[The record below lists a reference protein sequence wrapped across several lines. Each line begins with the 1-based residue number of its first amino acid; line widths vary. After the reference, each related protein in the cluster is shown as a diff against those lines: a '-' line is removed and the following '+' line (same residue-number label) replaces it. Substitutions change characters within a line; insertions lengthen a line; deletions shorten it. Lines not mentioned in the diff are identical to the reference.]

1 MAAESTQEIMEA
13 YWAGDLSRLA
23 DDAVF
28 TVMGTDEEAQGR
40 EAIGQLLRT
49 YYDTAFDADT
59 VTRNIV
65 FTDEHALLEAD
76 FTGRHI
82 GEFRGLAASGK
93 EIRVPLCVS
102 YDLAGGFVTRARIY
116 FETDALRRQID
127 LA

>member
-1 MAAESTQEIMEA
+1 MAAEQTREIMEA

-40 EAIGQLLRT
+40 EAIGQMLRA

-59 VTRNIV
+59 VTRNTV

-76 FTGRHI
+76 FSGRHV
-82 GEFRGLAASGK
+82 GDFRGIPASGK
-93 EIRVPLCVS
+93 EISVPLCVS

-116 FETDALRRQID
+116 FETDALRRQIGM
-127 LA
+127 A